1 MDLNELIDR
10 THFDYE
16 QNETKAKQLEER
28 ILKVPGMSREYL
40 PKRKYGENYKGDQLG
55 VTASSLIVKGDK
67 ALAAFLGLDLNY
79 WKEKAKAEEEREA
92 YLTAFKEKTEALR
105 QQNAEKK
112 RIRED
117 DEENKREEGRGRQ
130 GPACGKSSGALFQ
143 DLLLRKGAKVL

>member
-28 ILKVPGMSREYL
+28 ILKVPGMSKEYL
-40 PKRKYGENYKGDQLG
+40 PKRKYGENYKGTDLG
-55 VTASSLIVKGDK
+55 VTAQSLIVKGDK
-67 ALAAFLGLDLNY
+67 ALAAFLGLDINY

-112 RIRED
+112 RIREA
-117 DEENKREEGRGRQ
+117 NLLWNSTHN
-130 GPACGKSSGALFQ
+130 SSQRRMLP
-143 DLLLRKGAKVL
+143 

>member
-1 MDLNELIDR
+1 MSNLDDLIDK

-16 QNETKAKQLEER
+16 QNETKAKQLEDR
-28 ILKVPGMSREYL
+28 ILKVPGMSKSYL
-40 PKRKYGENYKGDQLG
+40 PKRKYGENYKGTDLG
-55 VTASSLIVKGDK
+55 VTAASLIVKGDK

-112 RIRED
+112 RIREA
-117 DEENKREEGRGRQ
+117 NLLWNSTHN
-130 GPACGKSSGALFQ
+130 SSQRRMLP
-143 DLLLRKGAKVL
+143 

>member
-1 MDLNELIDR
+1 MSNLDDLIDK

-16 QNETKAKQLEER
+16 QNETKAKQLEDR
-28 ILKVPGMSREYL
+28 ILKVPGMSKSYL

-105 QQNAEKK
+105 QKN
-112 RIRED
+112 
-117 DEENKREEGRGRQ
+117 EENKLARERRTIWNQTHGVDQRR
-130 GPACGKSSGALFQ
+130 F
-143 DLLLRKGAKVL
+143 

>member
-1 MDLNELIDR
+1 MDFNKLIDK

-16 QNETKAKQLEER
+16 QNEAKARQLEER
-28 ILKVPGMSREYL
+28 ILKVPGMSKSYL

-55 VTASSLIVKGDK
+55 VTAASLIVKGDK

-105 QQNAEKK
+105 QKN
-112 RIRED
+112 
-117 DEENKREEGRGRQ
+117 EENKLARERRTIWNQTHGVDQRR
-130 GPACGKSSGALFQ
+130 F
-143 DLLLRKGAKVL
+143 

>member
-28 ILKVPGMSREYL
+28 ILKVPGMSKEYL

-55 VTASSLIVKGDK
+55 VTAASLIVKGDK

-105 QQNAEKK
+105 QKN
-112 RIRED
+112 
-117 DEENKREEGRGRQ
+117 EENKLARERSTIWNQTHGVAQRR
-130 GPACGKSSGALFQ
+130 
-143 DLLLRKGAKVL
+143 V

>member
-16 QNETKAKQLEER
+16 QNETKAKQLEDR
-28 ILKVPGMSREYL
+28 ILKVPGMSKSYL

-79 WKEKAKAEEEREA
+79 WHEKAKREEEREA
-92 YLTAFKEKTEALR
+92 YLNAFKEKTEELR
-105 QQNAEKK
+105 YKNQQQKIAREK
-112 RIRED
+112 RMIWNQTHNVDQR
-117 DEENKREEGRGRQ
+117 
-130 GPACGKSSGALFQ
+130 
-143 DLLLRKGAKVL
+143 LL